1 MARAL
6 DDCYD
11 YLSYMDEMK
20 ALSLQSKDLS
30 QDNSFATSPNVEERK
45 IVLQFYDDVIA
56 SEALEN
62 LRAHWPTTY
71 RAGTAV
77 LSTITSN

>member
-1 MARAL
+1 MIAMIIFL
-6 DDCYD
+6 
-11 YLSYMDEMK
+11 MDEMK

-30 QDNSFATSPNVEERK
+30 QDNSFATSSNVKERK

-62 LRAHWPTTY
+62 GRAHWPTTY
-71 RAGTAV
+71 RGGAAV
-77 LSTITSN
+77 VPTTTSN

>member
-6 DDCYD
+6 DDKTD
-11 YLSYMDEMK
+11 AMIFSLMDDMM

-30 QDNSFATSPNVEERK
+30 QDNSFATSSNVEENK
-45 IVLQFYDDVIA
+45 IVLQFYNDVIA

-62 LRAHWPTTY
+62 RRAH
-71 RAGTAV
+71 
-77 LSTITSN
+77 

>member
-1 MARAL
+1 MIAMIIFL
-6 DDCYD
+6 
-11 YLSYMDEMK
+11 MDEMK

-30 QDNSFATSPNVEERK
+30 QDNSFATSSNVKERK

-62 LRAHWPTTY
+62 GRAH
-71 RAGTAV
+71 
-77 LSTITSN
+77 

>member
-1 MARAL
+1 MIIFL
-6 DDCYD
+6 
-11 YLSYMDEMK
+11 MDEMK

-62 LRAHWPTTY
+62 LRAH
-71 RAGTAV
+71 
-77 LSTITSN
+77 